1 MLHPPNRHPKNA
13 HPSPGPS
20 ACRPALGLWMER
32 SRTSRK
38 WDRAG
43 CVLLC
48 LARVTQH
55 LVLRSVHVVAGVH
68 VLSFKGSIIFRS
80 VGGPH
85 FVEPPPSAR
94 APYPG
99 ASPSILPDRGQVHR
113 GPLRCSPAGRGG
125 GAGPERRPQGAG
137 WSGEVV
143 GAEGCSRALG
153 LPSKVALRVQC
164 TVQGSG
170 FPLGVMAPLS
180 PEPSSEVWRHFGC
193 RGRR

>member
-1 MLHPPNRHPKNA
+1 MDRFSHFQMYPCPPVELKDIHAVVKEISGMLHPPNRHPKNA
-13 HPSPGPS
+13 HPSPGPG

-125 GAGPERRPQGAG
+125 GCWA
-137 WSGEVV
+137 
-143 GAEGCSRALG
+143 
-153 LPSKVALRVQC
+153 
-164 TVQGSG
+164 
-170 FPLGVMAPLS
+170 
-180 PEPSSEVWRHFGC
+180 
-193 RGRR
+193 